1 MSAFGRAGVRSVAL
15 LLTAALISPS
25 LFAQGAAPPAPPP
38 PSATPAT
45 PSTGP
50 FTAPLSE
57 TLTGTARGEYEA
69 GKLLYNDGDYGG
81 AALKFMRAYD
91 ESKDPRLLWN
101 AAAAEKN
108 LRRYVRVAD
117 LVGRYMTEGGD
128 RLTAE
133 ELTEA
138 KVLLDTVR
146 AFISDVTFKIVPDGA
161 TIIVDEQPI
170 GVSPLPGPVQI
181 EMGQRRLKVSK
192 PGYQDFS
199 AAQSFTGG
207 AATSVEISLQQVIH
221 EGKLR
226 IIAGPG
232 DVIRVDGKVVGTGE
246 WEGTLPSGAHSVAV
260 TGEGKRAYQSEA
272 VVQDNQGSTLR
283 IALDPES
290 GPGGGSDLT
299 WLWVAGGAVAA
310 AGLGVGAYFM
320 FRPEDEG
327 PPPPILGTLNPGAVP
342 LSF

>member
-1 MSAFGRAGVRSVAL
+1 MASLVA
-15 LLTAALISPS
+15 PS
-25 LFAQGAAPPAPPP
+25 LFAQGAAPAPPP
-38 PSATPAT
+38 PGAAPAT
-45 PSTGP
+45 PSSGP
-50 FTAPLSE
+50 FSAPLSD

-69 GKLLYNDGDYGG
+69 GKLLYNDGDYAG
-81 AALKFMRAYD
+81 AALKFLRAYD

-117 LVGRYMTEGGD
+117 LVGRYMREAGD
-128 RLTAE
+128 RLTAD
-133 ELTEA
+133 ELSEA

-161 TIIVDEQPI
+161 TIMVDEQPV

-181 EMGQRRLKVSK
+181 EMGQHKLKVSK
-192 PGYQDFS
+192 PGFQDFS

-207 AATSVEISLQQVIH
+207 AATSVEISLQAVVH

-260 TGEGKRAYQSEA
+260 SGEGKRPYQSEA

-283 IALDPES
+283 VALDPES
-290 GPGGGSDLT
+290 SGGGGGDLT

-320 FRPEDEG
+320 FKPEDEG
-327 PPPPILGTLNPGAVP
+327 PPAPIVGTLNPGAVP

>member
-1 MSAFGRAGVRSVAL
+1 MSSFGRAGVRSVAW
-15 LLTAALISPS
+15 LLTASLIAPS
-25 LFAQGAAPPAPPP
+25 LFAQGAAPPPPP
-38 PSATPAT
+38 PAATPAAS
-45 PSTGP
+45 STGP
-50 FTAPLSE
+50 FTTPLSE
-57 TLTGTARGEYEA
+57 SLTGAARGEYEA
-69 GKLLYNDGDYGG
+69 GKLLYNDGDYAG

-108 LRRYVRVAD
+108 LRRYVRVAE
-117 LVGRYMTEGGD
+117 LVGRYMTEAGD

-133 ELTEA
+133 ELAEA

-146 AFISDVTFKIVPDGA
+146 AFISDVTFKVVPDGA
-161 TIIVDEQPI
+161 TITVDDQPI

-192 PGYQDFS
+192 PGFQDFS

-207 AATSVEISLQQVIH
+207 AATSVEIALQAVVH

-232 DVIRVDGKVVGTGE
+232 DVIRVDGNVVGTGE

-260 TGEGKRAYQSEA
+260 TGEGKRPYQSEA

-283 IALDPES
+283 VALDPES
-290 GPGGGSDLT
+290 SAGGGGDLT

-320 FRPEDEG
+320 FKPEDEG

>member
-1 MSAFGRAGVRSVAL
+1 MSSFGRAGVRSVAW
-15 LLTAALISPS
+15 LLTASLIAPS
-25 LFAQGAAPPAPPP
+25 LFAQGAAPPPPP
-38 PSATPAT
+38 PATAPAAG
-45 PSTGP
+45 STGP
-50 FTAPLSE
+50 FTTQLSE
-57 TLTGTARGEYEA
+57 ALTGAARGEYEA
-69 GKLLYNDGDYGG
+69 GKLLYNDGDYAG

-108 LRRYVRVAD
+108 LRRYVRVAE
-117 LVGRYMTEGGD
+117 LVGRYMTEAGD
-128 RLTAE
+128 RLTAD
-133 ELTEA
+133 ELAEA

-146 AFISDVTFKIVPDGA
+146 AFISDVTFKVVPDGA
-161 TIIVDEQPI
+161 TIIVDDQPI

-192 PGYQDFS
+192 PGFQDFS

-207 AATSVEISLQQVIH
+207 AATSVEIALQAVVH

-260 TGEGKRAYQSEA
+260 TGEGKRPYQSEA

-283 IALDPES
+283 VALEPES
-290 GPGGGSDLT
+290 SVAGGGDLT

-320 FRPEDEG
+320 FKPEDEG

>member
-1 MSAFGRAGVRSVAL
+1 MASLVA
-15 LLTAALISPS
+15 PS

-38 PSATPAT
+38 PTAAPAT
-45 PSTGP
+45 PSSGP

-69 GKLLYNDGDYGG
+69 GKLLYNDGDYAG
-81 AALKFMRAYD
+81 AALKFLRAYD

-117 LVGRYMTEGGD
+117 LVGRYMREAGD

-133 ELTEA
+133 ELAEA

-161 TIIVDEQPI
+161 TILVDDQPV

-181 EMGQRRLKVSK
+181 EMGQRKLKVSK
-192 PGYQDFS
+192 PGFQDFS

-207 AATSVEISLQQVIH
+207 AATSVEITLQAVVH

-260 TGEGKRAYQSEA
+260 SGEGKRPYQSEA

-283 IALDPES
+283 VALDPES
-290 GPGGGSDLT
+290 SGGGGSDLT

-320 FRPEDEG
+320 FKPEDEG
-327 PPPPILGTLNPGAVP
+327 PPDPILGTLNPGAVP